1 MVWMEVHGV
10 SSTRWE
16 SRGMHHLRRHRGED
30 GHPARAQGKATMIE
44 LKWDTEADA
53 LYIAL
58 TTAEWDH
65 TDEVED
71 GTYVY
76 VDAQDNP
83 IGIEPP
89 PPERAWPLEQ
99 VLSRHS
105 VSNRTAQELR
115 AYFPQ
120 PALLPTAHPPAKV
133 PVTVQAA

>member
-1 MVWMEVHGV
+1 
-10 SSTRWE
+10 
-16 SRGMHHLRRHRGED
+16 
-30 GHPARAQGKATMIE
+30 MIE

-76 VDAQDNP
+76 VDPQDNP
-83 IGIEPP
+83 IGIEIHH
-89 PPERAWPLEQ
+89 PERAWPLEQ
-99 VLSRHS
+99 VLSRYS

-120 PALLPTAHPPAKV
+120 PALLPPTAHPPAKV